1 MYNQALTTLIEV
13 ADSGSFLRAS
23 EKLYISAPAVM
34 KQMNQLEQ
42 HIGLPLL
49 VRTNQGVQLTEA
61 GKSLYKDAKEIIR
74 LSREAVERAY
84 KAQKIGHSVVRVGTS
99 ALYPCKPLMELWNV
113 VSDRHPGFRLK
124 VVAFTDTA
132 TETAFS
138 NIGKKY
144 DLMIGPHNSVNTAS
158 FSEFLPLG
166 GYRFCVAVP
175 WSHPLSGKKS
185 VKFDDLH
192 GERLLMQAP
201 GNSPINDRIRNEIQS
216 SHPQITIVD
225 LPHHYDLD
233 AFNLCAEEEGLLL
246 SLDAWKEVH
255 PSLATIPLQ
264 TEETIPYGILSSSQ
278 PSPETRQLM
287 DILREVV
294 RPER

>member
-13 ADSGSFLRAS
+13 ADCGSFLRAS
-23 EKLYISAPAVM
+23 EM
-34 KQMNQLEQ
+34 
-42 HIGLPLL
+42 
-49 VRTNQGVQLTEA
+49 
-61 GKSLYKDAKEIIR
+61 
-74 LSREAVERAY
+74 
-84 KAQKIGHSVVRVGTS
+84 
-99 ALYPCKPLMELWNV
+99 
-113 VSDRHPGFRLK
+113 
-124 VVAFTDTA
+124 
-132 TETAFS
+132 
-138 NIGKKY
+138 
-144 DLMIGPHNSVNTAS
+144 
-158 FSEFLPLG
+158 
-166 GYRFCVAVP
+166 
-175 WSHPLSGKKS
+175 

-264 TEETIPYGILSSSQ
+264 TEETIPYGILSSTQ

-294 RPER
+294 RP